1 MFDLKFDIVTR
12 EIAWQNN
19 DFVIEENPSEQNGG
33 IILYSRAAIIQS
45 PISGI
50 GLEQV
55 INSGLNKT
63 TYEMNRWQQQVKQDG
78 ASVATWSAT
87 TEGNE
92 VKINTTVSYE

>member
-12 EIAWQNN
+12 EIVWTNN
-19 DFVIEENPSEQNGG
+19 DFVIETNPSEQNAG
-33 IILYSRAAIIQS
+33 ILLYSRVAIIQS

-55 INSGLNKT
+55 INSGLSKT

-78 ASVATWSAT
+78 ASIATWGAIT
-87 TEGNE
+87 NGND
-92 VKINTTVSYE
+92 VAINTNVSYE